1 MIQIRIGILL
11 LLLLFVHEASSQRD
25 DIVLQK
31 EKKAYSQKA
40 VIDLKNGVLVLRL
53 KTNHRKIAILE
64 QNAKSTRLSQKQRDR
79 YKRIL
84 DGTIQRRDQF
94 NSALIRAVMDSFSFC
109 QVQVIFD
116 TSTTSLRNGLRQ
128 GIFLGKDMKID
139 PMQSI
144 DPQTPVFLLNFQENN
159 SQFPFDIL
167 LIQRLSEKL
176 IEPFP
181 YFVEVRESWINDV
194 NTPGAVRAA
203 ARLDRKLWKYY
214 ERVTQ

>member
-1 MIQIRIGILL
+1 MTQFRIGILL
-11 LLLLFVHEASSQRD
+11 LMLLLVHAASSQRD

-31 EKKAYSQKA
+31 EKKSNSQKA
-40 VIDLKNGVLVLRL
+40 VVDLKNGVLVLRL

-94 NSALIRAVMDSFSFC
+94 NSALISALMDSFSFC
-109 QVQVIFD
+109 PVQVIFD
-116 TSTTSLRNGLRQ
+116 TSTTSLRKGLRK
-128 GIFLGKDMKID
+128 GIFLSKDMKID

-159 SQFPFDIL
+159 SRFPFDIL
-167 LIQRLSEKL
+167 VIQRLSEKL
-176 IEPFP
+176 TEPFP

-194 NTPGAVRAA
+194 NTPGAIRAA